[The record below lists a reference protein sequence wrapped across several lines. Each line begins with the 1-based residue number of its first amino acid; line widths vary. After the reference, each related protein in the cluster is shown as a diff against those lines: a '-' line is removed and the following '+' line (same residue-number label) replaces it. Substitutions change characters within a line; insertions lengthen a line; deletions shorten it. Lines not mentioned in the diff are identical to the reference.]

1 MSITQRLQHLEDK
14 LGEKVSWMTEFQL
27 EDGSIFKTE
36 YDPITYLIKYG
47 VNTPKG
53 RIVHYEP
60 AYDLSKYDP
69 LGLSLLGYIK
79 SKIDSQAQG
88 ICHDE

>member
-1 MSITQRLQHLEDK
+1 MNIEQRLKRLEARIE
-14 LGEKVSWMTEFQL
+14 EKQSWLTVFKL
-27 EDGSIFKTE
+27 EDGSDFTTE

-60 AYDLSKYDP
+60 VDDISTYDP
-69 LGLSLLGYIK
+69 FSLALLGYIRE
-79 SKIDSQAQG
+79 KIDKRAQG
-88 ICHDE
+88 ICHD